1 MITGTKMTALTDPP
15 HDPTMEEILA
25 SIRKIISEDQP
36 DAGPA
41 RGAQQRR
48 ASSQA
53 EILELTEEI
62 PPEEAAAPLPES
74 RGAAEPNGREPLI
87 SPSSRNAIDRA
98 IDSLDKASV
107 EYSSF
112 AGGMLESVFTRAVQ
126 DAVGPNVQQWVSGHE
141 PDLLHAAEPML
152 QSWIGDNLPGM
163 ANSALAPEVGRTLHE
178 AVTPIMEKWVAD
190 HQGELMESLKPMI
203 RDWMDQHLPQMV
215 ESVLKQE
222 FGRAVTEHLRRR
234 LG

>member
-1 MITGTKMTALTDPP
+1 MTPPSDPP

-36 DAGPA
+36 DAGPG
-41 RGAQQRR
+41 RGAQLRR
-48 ASSQA
+48 TSSQA

-62 PPEEAAAPLPES
+62 PPEDASPPVPEPHN
-74 RGAAEPNGREPLI
+74 AAESHGTEPLI
-87 SPSSRNAIDRA
+87 SPSSRDAIDRA
-98 IDSLDKASV
+98 IDSLDKASA

-112 AGGMLESVFTRAVQ
+112 AGGMFETVFARAVQ
-126 DAVGPNVQQWVSGHE
+126 DAVVPSVQQWVSGHQGE
-141 PDLLHAAEPML
+141 LLHSAEPMVRG
-152 QSWIGDNLPGM
+152 WIGDNLPEM
-163 ANSALAPEVGRTLHE
+163 TRSALAPEIGRTLHDT
-178 AVTPIMEKWVAD
+178 ATPVMQQWITD
-190 HQGELMESLKPMI
+190 HQAELMETLKPMI
-203 RDWMDQHLPQMV
+203 RGWMDQHLPQMV